1 MRKKRFTMKHF
12 SLLDDVAKSD
22 LALLFAIGL
31 YLFLCP
37 FTKVEE
43 SFNMQATHDLLT
55 IPLALESFDH
65 LEFPGVVPRTFLGSI
80 ALASASFPFHFLLH
94 NVLNLPKFYS
104 QYLCR
109 GMLGLFCWDAF
120 VSFRRGVS
128 YRFGERAG
136 RLTVLLTAFR

>member
-1 MRKKRFTMKHF
+1 MKYF
-12 SLLDDVAKSD
+12 GLLEDVAKSD

-55 IPLALESFDH
+55 MPLSLESFDH

-80 ALASASFPFHFLLH
+80 ALASTSFPFHYLLH
-94 NVLNLPKFYS
+94 NVLHLPKFYS
-104 QYLCR
+104 LYLCR